1 MIVDIMFRKCNMSNT
16 KDIRY
21 SNELILERLLLKIKS
36 LSNFGILRSFTC
48 DDHPS
53 TVDFLHLHMLQSAY
67 VPVKL
72 ALASGT
78 NSEHKLE
85 SPLTSFVNQIHIMCK
100 EVDNKNKS
108 IKKSVEDK
116 MKEKI
121 VFDDSPSFDREDEQ
135 RMLLK
140 NVLCIT

>member
-1 MIVDIMFRKCNMSNT
+1 MQYVKYQGHEIL
-16 KDIRY
+16 
-21 SNELILERLLLKIKS
+21 SNELILESLLLKIKS

-121 VFDDSPSFDREDEQ
+121 VFDDSPSFDREDEK
-135 RMLLK
+135 RVLLK